1 MSLILCICVH
11 EEGGGC
17 IFGSDSE
24 VPPVKHS
31 SKPGPLPSSEGLC
44 VPTTAAWMT
53 LARPSVFNEVGKDA
67 RTLSPVSFLGK
78 PARHKREK
86 ESVLPGNLK

>member
-1 MSLILCICVH
+1 MCARGGG
-11 EEGGGC
+11 GGGC

-24 VPPVKHS
+24 VLTVKHS

-44 VPTTAAWMT
+44 VPTTAAWIT
-53 LARPSVFNEVGKDA
+53 LARPSVFNEMMRKDT

-78 PARHKREK
+78 PAKYKGKKNQFRSEI
-86 ESVLPGNLK
+86 